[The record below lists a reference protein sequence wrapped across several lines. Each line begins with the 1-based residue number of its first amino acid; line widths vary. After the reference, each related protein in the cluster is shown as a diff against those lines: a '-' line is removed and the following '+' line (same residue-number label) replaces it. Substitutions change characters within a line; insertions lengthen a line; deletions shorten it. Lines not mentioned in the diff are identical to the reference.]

1 MNTPTPQTTRP
12 VPESSPVPFQTLSWV
27 LYCLLVAALL
37 GFALTRAVLATHECL
52 WPIGWDL
59 LRDVGMGQTLVEG
72 RYPEDPI
79 LLGETLWYNPLTGAI
94 LALGNI
100 LSGISMPRLGVLL
113 GPWVNLAA
121 PLGLVIFVTLLFGRA
136 AGLAGMCIVLFGKA
150 ATVPIWVHFWYS
162 PWLFPSLYGAGI
174 MLLVFAVYYKALE
187 RHSYAGYA
195 GTGLLL
201 GLAFMAH
208 TAPAVV
214 AGGALLL
221 CSAWEIVCLLTGH
234 CADQEG
240 GKADRALG
248 RRKALKVMT
257 TFGLML
263 AVAFLTSLP
272 YTGSILW
279 NYQFRVQSPAPSLFA
294 LDYVLLEQLPD
305 RLVEALNWRNAFAV
319 LGAVALLYRRDRAAR
334 LGLCWTLTVV
344 LLFVQH
350 YTWQLLERRFAI
362 LVPGIVPG
370 HHWSIHLTAVRA
382 MLFGVGVAAAGGLAA
397 DAVRRLCSVILRSA
411 PASRSFPVFR
421 QGLMFVA
428 ACVAGLLLYAMNPLT
443 THLDFQKP
451 DMTLYHEYHQRS
463 MPLYEW
469 ILENTPPDAVFI
481 CHEDEIAVTIVM
493 PAARKLLFPPYIY
506 CNPFVDP
513 GPLSYVNRILV
524 EPAMAGDAEAF
535 CAERQKYSAVYMI
548 MREEELIDPPAPFNA
563 LFEEV
568 YRAERLVL
576 FTARP
581 CT

>member
-1 MNTPTPQTTRP
+1 M
-12 VPESSPVPFQTLSWV
+12 VPESSPGPFHALSCV

-37 GFALTRAVLATHECL
+37 GFALTRAILATHECL

-113 GPWVNLAA
+113 GPWVNLLA
-121 PLGLVIFVTLLFGRA
+121 PLGFVILVTLLFGRA
-136 AGLAGMCIVLFGKA
+136 AGLAGVCIVLFGKS

-187 RHSYAGYA
+187 RHSYAGHA
-195 GTGLLL
+195 GAGLLL

-221 CSAWEIVCLLTGH
+221 CSTWEVLHLLAARRRDRDRGEIEE
-234 CADQEG
+234 AVVR
-240 GKADRALG
+240 GKVLQVAA
-248 RRKALKVMT
+248 A
-257 TFGLML
+257 FGLLL

-279 NYQFRVQSPAPSLFA
+279 NYQFQVQSPSPSLFA

-305 RLVEALNWRNAFAV
+305 RFVEAMNWRNAFAV
-319 LGAVALLYRRDRAAR
+319 LGVLALLYRRDRAAR
-334 LGLCWTLTVV
+334 LGLCWALAVV

-350 YTWQLLERRFAI
+350 YLWQLLERRFTV

-382 MLFGVGVAAAGGLAA
+382 MLFGVGVAAAGGLTA
-397 DAVRRLCSVILRSA
+397 DAVRRLRSI
-411 PASRSFPVFR
+411 VFR
-421 QGLMFVA
+421 SGPVPRLFPAFRRVAGFAA

-451 DMTLYHEYHQRS
+451 DMTLYHEYHQRG

-481 CHEDEIAVTIVM
+481 CHEDELAVTIVM

-513 GPLSYVNRILV
+513 GPLSYVNRILM
-524 EPAMAGDAEAF
+524 EPAMAGDAATF

-548 MREEELIDPPAPFNA
+548 MREEALVGPPAPFNA

-576 FTARP
+576 FAARP